1 MHKFPEVHL
10 CLLWFQKRWESAV
23 ARVKFVALSFLWLYE
38 PYAPRELLF
47 ATSIFNQND
56 RINAGSDRSSHSQCH
71 RFSLNVFSPL
81 TLGKNSS
88 PANQHSPLLS
98 QAQPSRCLIRCLI
111 HMQSHAERQ
120 YRGSLNWLSSE
131 TKELVDLRYVRQ
143 SAQNLEH
150 TKKAKEHCLFVGLPF
165 HLGVPNG
172 ISHILT
178 YPIWYGQLSLI
189 DTDFAIKTRLQL
201 AASSCIDHDW
211 FLPDKKENC
220 SLRLPPSASQC
231 QKHRGFVMVCWQKHV
246 HLDSL
251 YIIPSTYSN
260 VKFRP
265 VHLGCPQFCWR
276 EFANTERIIEMTSD
290 ITKGEPYK
298 TIKFN
303 TE

>member
-1 MHKFPEVHL
+1 MKTTGFRGLAYFH
-10 CLLWFQKRWESAV
+10 
-23 ARVKFVALSFLWLYE
+23 
-38 PYAPRELLF
+38 
-47 ATSIFNQND
+47 
-56 RINAGSDRSSHSQCH
+56 
-71 RFSLNVFSPL
+71 
-81 TLGKNSS
+81 S
-88 PANQHSPLLS
+88 PANQLSPLLS
-98 QAQPSRCLIRCLI
+98 QTQPSRCLIRCLI
-111 HMQSHAERQ
+111 HMHVSGWTTVSWE
-120 YRGSLNWLSSE
+120 SKLTVVWDVW
-131 TKELVDLRYVRQ
+131 ELVDLRYARQ
-143 SAQNLEH
+143 SAQNFEQNKLRNIAFLSGISIPSWG
-150 TKKAKEHCLFVGLPF
+150 TQKS
-165 HLGVPNG
+165 

-189 DTDFAIKTRLQL
+189 DTDFAIKTRLRI